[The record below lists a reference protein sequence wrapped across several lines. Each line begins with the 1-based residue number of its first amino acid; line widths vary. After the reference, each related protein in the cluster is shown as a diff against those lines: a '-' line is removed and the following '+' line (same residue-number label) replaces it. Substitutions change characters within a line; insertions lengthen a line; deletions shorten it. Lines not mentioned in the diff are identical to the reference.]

1 MKFDTHLFG
10 SVEVDDSK
18 VITFPQGLA
27 GFENKTR
34 FMLVHEVDKK
44 GALPSF
50 TLQSVE
56 DGGLALQIVDP
67 TLYGFHYELTLSDDE
82 AALLQNPEPED
93 LMVMQVV
100 YKSSATELAA
110 SLRAPLIINTKARVG
125 LQKVIENLRS
135 NVVLSNLASEV

>member
-10 SVEVDDSK
+10 SVEVSDDK
-18 VITFPQGLA
+18 IITFPKGLA

-34 FMLVHEVDKK
+34 FMLIHELDKQ

-67 TLYGFHYELTLSDDE
+67 TLYGFHYELTLNDE
-82 AALLQNPEPED
+82 EATLLGNPAPED
-93 LMVMQVV
+93 ITVMQVV
-100 YKSSATELAA
+100 YKSNNTDLAA
-110 SLRAPLIINTKARVG
+110 SLRAPIIINTKARIG

>member
-1 MKFDTHLFG
+1 MKVETHLFG
-10 SVEVDDSK
+10 SVEVSDDK
-18 VITFPQGLA
+18 VITFPKGLA

-34 FMLVHEVDKK
+34 FMLIHELDKQ

-67 TLYGFHYELTLSDDE
+67 TLYGFHYELSLTDEE
-82 AALLQNPEPED
+82 AALLKNPAVED
-93 LMVMQVV
+93 LTVMQVV
-100 YKSSATELAA
+100 YKSGKADMAA
-110 SLRAPLIINTKARVG
+110 SLRAPIIINTKERIG
-125 LQKVIENLRS
+125 LQKIIENLRS

>member
-10 SVEVDDSK
+10 SVDVSDDK
-18 VITFPQGLA
+18 VITFPKGLA

-34 FMLVHEVDKK
+34 FMLIHELDKQ
-44 GALPSF
+44 GGLPSF

-67 TLYGFHYELTLSDDE
+67 TLYGFHYELTLSDEE
-82 AALLQNPEPED
+82 AALLGNPAPED
-93 LMVMQVV
+93 ITVMQVV
-100 YKSSATELAA
+100 YKSGNADMAA
-110 SLRAPLIINTKARVG
+110 SLRAPIIINTKGRVG

>member
-67 TLYGFHYELTLSDDE
+67 TLYGFHYELTLSDEE

-110 SLRAPLIINTKARVG
+110 SLSAPLIINTKARVG